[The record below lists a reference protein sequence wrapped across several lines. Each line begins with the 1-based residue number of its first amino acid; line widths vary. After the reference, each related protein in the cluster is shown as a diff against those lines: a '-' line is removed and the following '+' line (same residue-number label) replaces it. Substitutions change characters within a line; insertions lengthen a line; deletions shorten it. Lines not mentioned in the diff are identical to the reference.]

1 MVSEYYKDMIITVQL
16 IGILYLT
23 FSSVNGH
30 GNNNYNNLPSL
41 ITRQQV
47 IRPLHTSQVQK
58 TPSIYNIE
66 RTAERVNIHDNYD
79 STVPA
84 VTSRFASGFT
94 SQQIIP
100 NVIPGGVYAGSSN
113 NNAHAR
119 HSSTLG
125 EWNSYGQ
132 RVKRFALPNVSVI
145 QKKNQIDAAIAENQ
159 HLRSTLHNLDNG
171 IPNANGVGSFVHKH
185 KSKIGKKLAKNERL
199 AKALSDIQNGGD
211 TLMVHGEVLDINN
224 HPIGKALSKNARLS
238 KRLDD
243 IHNDNDSLFVQ
254 GSKRKAIKELRKS
267 NTALKKEIV
276 RSKIQRRKTKAMTKK
291 QIKQENAMVRK
302 QIVQAKRQ
310 KNQQIPIILDNTNT
324 ISIQQSSLQQQ
335 NYVPSSFVIDQSHP
349 IGLALADNRKLHSQL
364 NAPNPN
370 INGPVTFVDKYSS
383 NIGKGLA
390 ENERLTKL
398 LNDIQYGGDTLVVHG
413 QSLEMRKHKIGK
425 GLIENDR
432 LNKMLYDIQNEK
444 DTIVIE
450 GSKRKLMKEIRKA
463 NALLRRQINKAK
475 QQQKYMKNKTLK
487 EIRKDNASLKR
498 TIRRNH

>member
-1 MVSEYYKDMIITVQL
+1 MFITVQL
-16 IGILYLT
+16 IAFLYLT

-30 GNNNYNNLPSL
+30 GNNNYNNVNRPSL
-41 ITRQQV
+41 ITRHQV

-58 TPSIYNIE
+58 TPSVYNIE

-113 NNAHAR
+113 NNVHAR
-119 HSSTLG
+119 PHSSTLG
-125 EWNSYGQ
+125 AWNSYGQ

-159 HLRSTLHNLDNG
+159 HLRTTLHGLDNG
-171 IPNANGVGSFVHKH
+171 IHNVNGVGSFVHKH

-224 HPIGKALSKNARLS
+224 HAIGKALSKNGRLS

-243 IHNDNDSLFVQ
+243 IHTNNDSLFVQ

-276 RSKIQRRKTKAMTKK
+276 RSKTQRRKTKAMTKK

-302 QIVQAKRQ
+302 QIAQAKRQ
-310 KNQQIPIILDNTNT
+310 KKQQIPIILDNTNT

-349 IGLALADNRKLHSQL
+349 IGLALADNRKLHTQL
-364 NAPNPN
+364 NVPNPN

-413 QSLEMRKHKIGK
+413 ESLEMRKHKIGK

-444 DTIVIE
+444 DSIVIQ

-463 NALLRRQINKAK
+463 NVLLKRQINKAK
-475 QQQKYMKNKTLK
+475 QQQKIKKNKTLK
-487 EIRKDNASLKR
+487 EIRKDNASLKK